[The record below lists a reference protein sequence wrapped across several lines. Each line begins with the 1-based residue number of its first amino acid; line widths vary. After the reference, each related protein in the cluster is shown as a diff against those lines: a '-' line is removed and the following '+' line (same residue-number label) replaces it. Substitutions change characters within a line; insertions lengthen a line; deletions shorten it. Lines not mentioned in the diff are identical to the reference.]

1 MKRLLC
7 CLLLAEICYAKPA
20 KKPTPPV
27 QTNFDY
33 TCEDGRRK
41 NDVTYRIAYKDEEG
55 NPPCKVVELR
65 KGKKPKR
72 LLLSQKDSSV
82 CDALLDKLL
91 NKKSREGFECFEEE
105 NEWTQ

>member
-20 KKPTPPV
+20 KKI

-41 NDVTYRIAYKDEEG
+41 NDVTYRISCEDEEG
-55 NPPCKVVELR
+55 NSPCKVVELR
-65 KGKKPKR
+65 AGKKPKR
-72 LLLSQKDSSV
+72 LLLSKGSA
-82 CDALLDKLL
+82 CDVLLDKLL
-91 NKKSREGFECFEEE
+91 NKKDREGFECYEEE